1 MREEVLPDFLCAT
14 LVADPAFE
22 LFEANSAYFV
32 DKSPKIAE
40 KVAQLH
46 ELRLELIKT
55 LESLA
60 SQGSESLE
68 PRSGASSP
76 ASTVFGLS
84 HKRFGSKVVSTV

>member
-22 LFEANSAYFV
+22 LFEANATYFV
-32 DKSPKIAE
+32 EKSPKIAE

-46 ELRLELIKT
+46 ELRLELIAT

-60 SQGSESLE
+60 SQGSESIDL
-68 PRSGASSP
+68 RAHAYDSY
-76 ASTVFGLS
+76 FY
-84 HKRFGSKVVSTV
+84 